1 MIRLINIL
9 SILAGG
15 VLSATVASADQ
26 APAAAAPAAAPA
38 PAVDAEEKLDEGLK
52 RFGYL
57 AGVTRGCI
65 TESQRPAL
73 DRETLNLHA
82 TIARLLGTD
91 RAYLFATSM
100 GFGTSVTVDV
110 KDCPNVLSAYE
121 ARVAKYRAGQGGT
134 K

>member
-1 MIRLINIL
+1 MEVPVIRKLEIL
-9 SILAGG
+9 CVVACSI
-15 VLSATVASADQ
+15 LSATTAVAQQ
-26 APAAAAPAAAPA
+26 APAAPAAAEVADP
-38 PAVDAEEKLDEGLK
+38 EEQLDEGLK

-65 TESQRPAL
+65 AEAQRPEL

-82 TIARLLGTD
+82 SIARLLGTD

-110 KDCPNVLSAYE
+110 KDCPNVLAAYD
-121 ARVAKYRAGQGGT
+121 ARVAKHRGALGGA

>member
-1 MIRLINIL
+1 MIRKLKIL
-9 SILAGG
+9 SVVACSI
-15 VLSATVASADQ
+15 LSATAVGAQQ
-26 APAAAAPAAAPA
+26 APAAPAATEVADP
-38 PAVDAEEKLDEGLK
+38 EEQLDEGLK

-65 TESQRPAL
+65 AEAQRPAL

-82 TIARLLGTD
+82 SIARLLGTD

>member
-1 MIRLINIL
+1 VTRLFNIM
-9 SILAGG
+9 SILACS
-15 VLSATVASADQ
+15 VVTATAASAQ
-26 APAAAAPAAAPA
+26 EAPAAPVTETAMDP
-38 PAVDAEEKLDEGLK
+38 EEKLDEGLK

-57 AGVTRGCI
+57 AGVARGCI
-65 TESQRPAL
+65 TETQRPAL

-110 KDCPNVLSAYE
+110 KDCPNLLSAYE
-121 ARVAKYRAGQGGT
+121 ARVAKHRAAQGGT